1 MKPTMKDG
9 AKPSSWPQAGSNREN
24 LIVATIR
31 RRLGVA
37 RASSSV
43 G

>member
-1 MKPTMKDG
+1 MSKYFEAG
-9 AKPSSWPQAGSNREN
+9 QELWNSALSGSNREN

-31 RRLGVA
+31 GRSGVA